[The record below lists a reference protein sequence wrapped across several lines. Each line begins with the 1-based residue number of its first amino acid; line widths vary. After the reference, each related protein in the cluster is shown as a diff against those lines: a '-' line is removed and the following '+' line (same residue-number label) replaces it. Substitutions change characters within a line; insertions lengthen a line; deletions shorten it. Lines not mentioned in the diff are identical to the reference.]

1 MNPVPPRLLVTIDTE
16 CDRTPTWRT
25 SSPLS
30 FRGVTDSIPRR
41 IQPLFERFGVR
52 PTYLISSEVICH
64 PESAAVL
71 ASLRNVELSTHLHGD
86 DMTPRIKTWEMAGGV
101 TDQMQWE
108 YGEDLERSKL
118 ETLTELFRQH
128 FDHQPLSFRAGS
140 FGAGPHTGRILK
152 DLGYVI
158 DSSVTPHVCWTS
170 RTGEKRPDYR
180 DFLRF
185 PMRWVPT
192 GTFPEPAREESW
204 NCPSPCSHL
213 GRSSPKPNRTHL
225 VPPLVLR

>member
-52 PTYLISSEVICH
+52 PTYLVSSEVICH
-64 PESAAVL
+64 PESVAVL
-71 ASLRNVELSTHLHGD
+71 ASLQNVELSTHLHGD

-108 YGEDLERSKL
+108 YDEDLERSKL
-118 ETLTELFRQH
+118 ETLTDLFRQQ
-128 FDHQPLSFRAGS
+128 FDRQPLSFRAGR

-180 DFLRF
+180 N
-185 PMRWVPT
+185 
-192 GTFPEPAREESW
+192 FPE
-204 NCPSPCSHL
+204 
-213 GRSSPKPNRTHL
+213 
-225 VPPLVLR
+225 VPYLLDADGDISRPGKGGILELPVTVLAPGTVLSKN